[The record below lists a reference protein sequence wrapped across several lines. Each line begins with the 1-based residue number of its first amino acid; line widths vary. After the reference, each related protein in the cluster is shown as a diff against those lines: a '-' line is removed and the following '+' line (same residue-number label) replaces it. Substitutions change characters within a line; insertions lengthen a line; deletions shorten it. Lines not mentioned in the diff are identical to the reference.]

1 MAFAVPAR
9 KCMPMQAFHICIIV
23 ERSHELPFEIWPTLV
38 KLPIF
43 ERRDWLVKA
52 VLDNVHRFAR

>member
-1 MAFAVPAR
+1 
-9 KCMPMQAFHICIIV
+9 MPMQAFHICIIV